1 MHPVFP
7 AASLLAALLLLD
19 SALSH
24 AGEPASQCFGST
36 AAGRLENGWA
46 LPGEGPNFQ
55 AYSQLAAL
63 AGRTYVHSRVHAVVV
78 DAYARLQQ
86 SAPEVRYVYG
96 ETGWRQGGPFAPHK
110 THQNGLSVD
119 FFVPVRNAQ
128 GDSTLL
134 PIGLDNR
141 LGYDIEFDQQGRY
154 AALHIDYPAMAR
166 HLWALHAAA
175 RQQGIAIQ
183 RVIFDPV
190 LLAQLLASKEGRGLD
205 KVMYFS
211 PNKPWVRHDEHYHI
225 DFQLPCKP

>member
-7 AASLLAALLLLD
+7 AASLLAALLLLG

-36 AAGRLENGWA
+36 AVGRLENGWA

-96 ETGWRQGGPFAPHK
+96 ETGWREGGPFAPHK

-128 GDSTLL
+128 GDSALL

-154 AALHIDYPAMAR
+154 AALHIDYPAMTR

>member
-7 AASLLAALLLLD
+7 AASLLAALLLLG

-36 AAGRLENGWA
+36 AVGRLENGWA

-63 AGRTYVHSRVHAVVV
+63 AGRTYVHSQVHAVVV

-128 GDSTLL
+128 GDSALL

-154 AALHIDYPAMAR
+154 AALHIDYPAMAQ